1 MASAASAIFPQI
13 ANFNPQGF
21 VQGNQL
27 QQQQLGLSAIQAQR
41 LQQETALQ
49 AQQTQGAALQNQLTR
64 QSIQDSGILRD
75 AYAKHADDDWSDPQ
89 TQANFEKEIAK
100 NGISYQGLSGY
111 RDQTI
116 KWRQGLQN
124 LNEGQMKLEDT
135 LNQRTT
141 DILQGYKDVP
151 DAQKPQLWAQ
161 VYAPQLNAL
170 HRGQFDPTNPLV
182 GSSLDAVIGAVAH
195 HKALLEEQK
204 TAAETAGLGATQK
217 KTEAETQ
224 ATQLKTQLEQAE
236 LDLHKALVSSPQSLD
251 NFVERSIP
259 KAQYPQLHQ
268 AAVNEAGM
276 TGNIKDLRG
285 VVEKYSQ
292 DAREQEKTI
301 AVETNPQILA
311 AKRKQAELQAS
322 YENALRQGD
331 EANKEYYGSAVDF
344 NTTKAAS
351 QSIQKVVELAQSGNP
366 LAANQL
372 KALVPEFTN
381 AMMDIKRLGG
391 MQNDKNFT
399 SAFDTAMDTAS
410 SIFKGQPFTP
420 STLQQIMPYV
430 RTIAN
435 NAADKHNATVQTVNQ
450 TYKKNY
456 QQEQRPYSDIANP
469 KTPSGTAR
477 KVGQQVT
484 LKGGRTITIKHVY
497 PDGTFD

>member
-13 ANFNPQGF
+13 ANYNPQGF

-27 QQQQLGLSAIQAQR
+27 QQQNIGLTAAQAAAEQARVPLIQ
-41 LQQETALQ
+41 
-49 AQQTQGAALQNQLTR
+49 QQTQGAELQNQLVK
-64 QSIQDSGILRD
+64 QQIADQKAIGAAWAGWDPDSDPSGKSLIQKAISNGATPARVMEVQQHMAQYNANLATADKTTLENHKARNDDFAGKIQAILD
-75 AYAKHADDDWSDPQ
+75 ADPKDQDNLIAGYKNALLADDPSAQIPDH
-89 TQANFEKEIAK
+89 F
-100 NGISYQGLSGY
+100 G
-111 RDQTI
+111 
-116 KWRQGLQN
+116 
-124 LNEGQMKLEDT
+124 LNE
-135 LNQRTT
+135 
-141 DILQGYKDVP
+141 
-151 DAQKPQLWAQ
+151 
-161 VYAPQLNAL
+161 
-170 HRGQFDPTNPLV
+170 F
-182 GSSLDAVIGAVAH
+182 
-195 HKALLEEQK
+195 KALQKVHQYQSTQVEEALKAQETK
-204 TAAETAGLGATQK
+204 TSAATAAEAAARTS
-217 KTEAETQ
+217 EVN
-224 ATQLKTQLEQAE
+224 LKTQLEQAE
-236 LDLHKALVSSPQSLD
+236 LDLHKTLLSSPQGLD

-268 AAVNEAGM
+268 AAVNEASM
-276 TGNIKDLRG
+276 TSNLKDLRG

-311 AKRKQAELQAS
+311 AKRKTAELQAS

-410 SIFKGQPFTP
+410 SIFKGQPFTA

-469 KTPSGTAR
+469 KTPSGAAR
-477 KVGQQVT
+477 KVGDSVT
-484 LKGGRTITIKHVY
+484 LKGGRKVTITKVY
-497 PDGTFD
+497 PDGSFDY